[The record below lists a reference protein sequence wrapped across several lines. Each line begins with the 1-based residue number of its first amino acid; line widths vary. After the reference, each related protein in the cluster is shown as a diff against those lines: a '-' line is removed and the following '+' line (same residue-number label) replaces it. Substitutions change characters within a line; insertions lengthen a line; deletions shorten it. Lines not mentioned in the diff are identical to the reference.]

1 MNQAENYILE
11 ILKERLDNVSG
22 IVKLRS
28 EADKIAIEISTL
40 SSLSLV
46 GHNIV
51 GTVERYK
58 EILAQID
65 VSLDIVITR
74 DSDDYPNR
82 ITIFIPKKVTRA

>member
-65 VSLDIVITR
+65 VSLDIIITR

>member
-82 ITIFIPKKVTRA
+82 SLFSFPKK

>member
-1 MNQAENYILE
+1 MNQTENHIHK

-65 VSLDIVITR
+65 VSLDIIITR

>member
-51 GTVERYK
+51 GTVKRYK

-65 VSLDIVITR
+65 VSLDIIITR

>member
-51 GTVERYK
+51 GTVKRYK

-65 VSLDIVITR
+65 VSLDIIITR

-82 ITIFIPKKVTRA
+82 ITIFIPKKVSRA

>member
-46 GHNIV
+46 GHFV

-65 VSLDIVITR
+65 VSLDIIITR